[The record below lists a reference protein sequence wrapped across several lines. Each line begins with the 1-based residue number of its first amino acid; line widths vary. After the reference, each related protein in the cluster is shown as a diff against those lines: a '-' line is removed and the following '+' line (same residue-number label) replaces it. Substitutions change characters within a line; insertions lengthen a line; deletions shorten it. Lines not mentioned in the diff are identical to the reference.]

1 MSSSLQKKV
10 KQESFLFSLAFDES
24 TDITDSAQLLIFIR
38 SLSSDFKLTEDLLSM
53 ETLSSRT
60 CGEDIFNAVKGACIR
75 EKLDLKN
82 LRGICTVGAP
92 AMTGSVRGFVS
103 RFSEYV
109 STEFN
114 NNLHCVIHQEA
125 LCVKSMTL
133 NSTLKCVNG
142 IILFIRSRALNHRQF
157 RELLELSDKSCE
169 DVLYHTAVRWLSQ
182 GETSRRVLQLRKEII
197 EFYSAKQ
204 KSCLLNNGD
213 FLTSL
218 ALLVDILSHV
228 NTLNRSLQGKEMT
241 VCILYKKV
249 RDFKD
254 KFRLLKH
261 QI

>member
-1 MSSSLQKKV
+1 
-10 KQESFLFSLAFDES
+10 
-24 TDITDSAQLLIFIR
+24 
-38 SLSSDFKLTEDLLSM
+38 
-53 ETLSSRT
+53 
-60 CGEDIFNAVKGACIR
+60 
-75 EKLDLKN
+75 
-82 LRGICTVGAP
+82 
-92 AMTGSVRGFVS
+92 MTGSVRGFVS

-114 NNLHCVIHQEA
+114 NNQLTNLHCIIHQEA

-142 IILFIRSRALNHRQF
+142 VILFIRSRALNHRQF
-157 RELLELSDKSCE
+157 RELLELSDNSCE

-204 KSCLLNNGD
+204 KSCPLNNGD

-241 VCILYKKV
+241 VCILYEKV

-261 QI
+261 QIQQKNYFHFHYLTELLTNKEIQEDQIPTSLILEVFEDILNDFSDRFQDFEKISPILLYVLLPSPTLWKLRLLLYMYRWNL